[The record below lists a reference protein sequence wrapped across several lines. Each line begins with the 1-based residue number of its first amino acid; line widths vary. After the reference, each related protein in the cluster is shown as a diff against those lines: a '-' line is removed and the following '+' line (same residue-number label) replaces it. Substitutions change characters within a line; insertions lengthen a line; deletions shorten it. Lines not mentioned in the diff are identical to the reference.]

1 MYGRENGRQLDN
13 WMTEV
18 KKSLDTI
25 LKKTSDLA
33 GFKLPLS
40 LDVKMGGK

>member
-1 MYGRENGRQLDN
+1 
-13 WMTEV
+13 MTEV
-18 KKSLDTI
+18 KKSLDTS